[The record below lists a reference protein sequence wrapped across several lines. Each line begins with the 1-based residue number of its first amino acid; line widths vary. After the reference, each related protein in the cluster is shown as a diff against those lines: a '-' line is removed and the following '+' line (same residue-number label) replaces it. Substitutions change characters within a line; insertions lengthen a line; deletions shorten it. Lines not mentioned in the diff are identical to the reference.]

1 MNVLVNQR
9 LHVELVEVLPELLH
23 IMQLLK
29 NHHHHIIDRSDTS
42 FSTQDLTVYILYVV
56 EHVYRYIY
64 IHVVSD
70 VQDCPKLSQVH
81 SSMSQPSSRFR

>member
-42 FSTQDLTVYILYVV
+42 FSAQDLTVYILYVV
-56 EHVYRYIY
+56 EHVYIY
-64 IHVVSD
+64 IHVVRD
-70 VQDCPKLSQVH
+70 VSKLSQVH
-81 SSMSQPSSRFR
+81 SSMSQPSSSYVGFR